1 MFQAEVSDPDS
12 HLDKSQSPKR
22 CLSFTD
28 WRSVRQGS
36 GSPGADRH
44 VVMCA
49 RSLSFERN
57 RCNVWTQETVH
68 Q

>member
-22 CLSFTD
+22 CLSFTT
-28 WRSVRQGS
+28 GEAYAKA
-36 GSPGADRH
+36 GSPGAARH

-57 RCNVWTQETVH
+57 GCNVWTQETVH